1 MIEAGHLVV
10 RYGGSLSGEHGD
22 GEARG
27 ELLPIMFG
35 PDLVQAFREYKS
47 IWDPGWRM
55 NPGKL
60 VDPYPMDKNLRTG
73 PDYHPK
79 PVLTW
84 FQFPDDH
91 GSFAKATERCFG
103 IGKCRSLGEG
113 TMCPSFQVTRE
124 EKNST
129 RGRARLLFEMLRGD
143 AIHDGWQDEHV
154 KDALDLCLACKGCKG
169 DCPVSVDVATYKA
182 EFLSHY
188 YEKKPRPVTAYS
200 MGQIFRW
207 AELGSKVPELVNLVT
222 QTPLLSNAAK
232 SVAGISQHRR
242 IPPFA
247 TQTFRSWFA
256 ERQEKPQHRRQSGPT
271 VILWADT
278 FNNYFLPHT
287 AKAAVEVLEAAG
299 CHVKVPMKKLCCGRP
314 LYDYGFLAQAK
325 EKLQEILE
333 DLRPDIVAGTPVM
346 CLEPSCAA
354 VFRDE
359 LKNMLPRDEDAQRL
373 FHQTYLLSEYLQKI
387 DYRPPTMKR
396 KAMIHGHCQ
405 HKAIMGMKDEQALL
419 KKMGLD
425 AELLDSGCC
434 GMAGSFGYE
443 EHHRDISI
451 KCGERVL
458 LPRVR
463 EASNDTLII
472 SDGFSCR
479 EQIEQTTP
487 RQALH
492 LAEVLQM
499 ALHQPLKR
507 SGKYVEDGY
516 VQEEPAYSALTTA
529 GAAVGIGL
537 LLAGGTYWLTR
548 NGGGQSSAKIL

>member
-1 MIEAGHLVV
+1 
-10 RYGGSLSGEHGD
+10 
-22 GEARG
+22 
-27 ELLPIMFG
+27 
-35 PDLVQAFREYKS
+35 
-47 IWDPGWRM
+47 
-55 NPGKL
+55 
-60 VDPYPMDKNLRTG
+60 
-73 PDYHPK
+73 
-79 PVLTW
+79 
-84 FQFPDDH
+84 
-91 GSFAKATERCFG
+91 
-103 IGKCRSLGEG
+103 
-113 TMCPSFQVTRE
+113 MCPSFQVTRE

-207 AELGSKVPELVNLVT
+207 AELGSKMPELVNLVT

-242 IPPFA
+242 ILPFA

-256 ERQEKPQHRRQSGPT
+256 ERQEKPQRRRQAGPT

-287 AKAAVEVLEAAG
+287 AKAAVEVLEDAG

-333 DLRPDIVAGTPVM
+333 DLRSDIVAGTPVI

-373 FHQTYLLSEYLQKI
+373 FNQTYLLSEYLQKI

-405 HKAIMGMKDEQALL
+405 HKR
-419 KKMGLD
+419 
-425 AELLDSGCC
+425 S
-434 GMAGSFGYE
+434 
-443 EHHRDISI
+443 
-451 KCGERVL
+451 
-458 LPRVR
+458 
-463 EASNDTLII
+463 
-472 SDGFSCR
+472 
-479 EQIEQTTP
+479 
-487 RQALH
+487 
-492 LAEVLQM
+492 LA
-499 ALHQPLKR
+499 
-507 SGKYVEDGY
+507 
-516 VQEEPAYSALTTA
+516 
-529 GAAVGIGL
+529 
-537 LLAGGTYWLTR
+537 
-548 NGGGQSSAKIL
+548 